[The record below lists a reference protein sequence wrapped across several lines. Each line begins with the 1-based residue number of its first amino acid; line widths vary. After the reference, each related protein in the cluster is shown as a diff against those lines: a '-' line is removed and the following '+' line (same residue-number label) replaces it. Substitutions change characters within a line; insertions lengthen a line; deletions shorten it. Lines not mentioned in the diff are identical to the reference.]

1 MNGCLIESI
10 KEERGRLVKKRS
22 TLEIERCTVL
32 SKTETAQFLPL
43 ELKQKVRWSYNSTLA
58 NLNEQILDMDKHI
71 KLLKGAEKNG

>member
-22 TLEIERCTVL
+22 ALEIERCAVL
-32 SKTETAQFLPL
+32 SKTEAAQFLPL
-43 ELKQKVRWSYNSTLA
+43 ELKQKVRWSYNSALA
-58 NLNEQILDMDKHI
+58 DLNEQIQDKEKHI